1 MGKIVGAALVSHH
14 PGLMQCEEFRRAM
27 GAGEDSDLIA
37 GYARLRQKIEGV
49 EPDVVM
55 IFDSH
60 WFTTGYHLVDGGE
73 RYQGS
78 YISDEMPWYLHGV
91 PYDYRGHPELA
102 LAIEAV
108 SRERGGYNR
117 AICHPELGRQYAT
130 VNLVKHLR
138 VELTDTPVVTV
149 SSCQNCDWPHFLK
162 SGEAIGEAIE
172 RSNLRVVLL
181 ASGALSHK
189 FNGIEW
195 TPKHPRIFHESN
207 VSSPENIASDK
218 GAIALMQ
225 EGRHDQVL
233 ERWNDEYRRMPWEA
247 FGAHYLQMLG
257 AMGGAACRAKGEAL
271 SAYENARGTGNIH
284 IWFDTQP
291 HLTHRPAGGASEFAP
306 QARSHA

>member
-49 EPDVVM
+49 HPDVVM

-60 WFTTGYHLVDGGE
+60 WFTTGYHLVDGGA

-108 SRERGGYNR
+108 SRERGGFNR

-130 VNLVKHLR
+130 INVVKHLR
-138 VELTDTPVVTV
+138 LELSDTPVVTV
-149 SSCQNCDWPHFLK
+149 SSCQNCDWPHFVK

-172 RSNLRVVLL
+172 RSKLRVVLL

-189 FNGIEW
+189 FNGIDW

-207 VSSPENIASDK
+207 VSSPENMASDK
-218 GAIALMQ
+218 GAIALL
-225 EGRHDQVL
+225 EAGRHDQIL
-233 ERWNDEYRRMPWEA
+233 ERWNDEYRRLPWEA

-257 AMGGAACRAKGEAL
+257 AMGGANCRAKGEAL

-284 IWFDTQP
+284 MWFDTQP
-291 HLTHRPAGGASEFAP
+291 HLTDRPAGGDSEFAP
-306 QARSHA
+306 RARS

>member
-1 MGKIVGAALVSHH
+1 MGQIVGAALVSHH

-37 GYARLRQKIEGV
+37 GYARLRERIRAAR
-49 EPDVVM
+49 PDAII

-60 WFTTGYHLVDGGE
+60 WFTTGYHLLDGGE
-73 RYQGS
+73 RYEGT

-91 PYDYRGHPELA
+91 PYAYRGHPALA

-117 AICHPELGRQYAT
+117 AVRHPDLGRHYAT
-130 VNLVKHLR
+130 VNLVKHLQLD
-138 VELTDTPVVTV
+138 LTQTPVVTA
-149 SSCQNCDWPHFLK
+149 SSCQNCDWPHFLR
-162 SGEAIGEAIE
+162 SGEAIGEAIA
-172 RSNLRVVLL
+172 RSDLRVVLL

-189 FNGIEW
+189 FNGIDW
-195 TPKHPRIFHESN
+195 VPKHPRIFHESN

-218 GAIALMQ
+218 QAIALMQ
-225 EGRHDQVL
+225 EGRHGEIL
-233 ERWNDEYRRMPWEA
+233 ARWNDDYRRKPWEA

-257 AMGGAACRAKGEAL
+257 AMGGADCQARGETL

-284 IWFDTQP
+284 IWFDAQP
-291 HLTHRPAGGASEFAP
+291 APVAAAGAAQGS
-306 QARSHA
+306 